1 MTKHITL
8 IGLVALLAGAG
19 ESARAQTP
27 QTAPIPGSSAPAAQ
41 QPPITFRAEVN
52 YVEVDARVLEK
63 DGKFITDLKPAD
75 FEVFEDGKPQR
86 ITAFSLVNI
95 PVERAERPLFAAQP
109 IEPDVRTNLEGAD
122 GRIYLIVLDDLHTS
136 ALRSQR
142 TKAAARLFIEKYIG
156 ANDTAAVVYTGGRS
170 DASQDFTN
178 SRLLLLQAV
187 DKFTGRKLRS
197 STANKIEAA
206 GRRIDPTDAV
216 TDIDDA
222 ERGYHA
228 RNALDTIK
236 NLSEYLGNIRGRR
249 KALVLFSEGI
259 DYDITDVFN
268 NRDATTVM
276 DATRD
281 VLAAAT
287 RANVAVY
294 GVDPRG
300 IGGGVGDELIEVQ
313 SFPDDTT
320 LGLNTGSFYNEVR
333 LAQDSLRVLSDE
345 TGGFAA
351 VNRNDFGTAF
361 QRIVD
366 DNSSYYV
373 MGYYS
378 TNDRRDGRFRK
389 IEVRLPNRPG
399 LTVRARKGYVAARG
413 RAPEARPAPATG
425 ASPELREALESPLP
439 LVSLPLAM
447 TAVVFKGPAPKGS
460 VIVSTLVGG
469 SGLPFVEKDGMFR
482 NGLEAL
488 VIAIDDKGKS
498 FASDRSTVD
507 LNMKPDTANRVKA
520 SGFRLISTLDL
531 APGRY
536 QLRVGVKENN
546 TKKAGSVTFDLTVP
560 DFAKEKL
567 SMSGI
572 AITSALSGVAP
583 TVRPKD
589 PLEKLLPGPLSS
601 YREFPPIDEIAFF
614 AEVYDNSGNQ
624 PHKVELSATV
634 KAEGGR
640 TVFETTEERDSSE
653 LKGSAGGYGFTA
665 RIPLKQMAPGLYVL
679 RVEAT
684 SRFGDRPTVAT
695 DTVFRVLP
703 MAGQTPPASSAAQ
716 SAPMQTI
723 ATEMMSN
730 IDQPRQAVARTPAE
744 WAALWRQHA
753 GDKPAPKVD
762 LGSSTVVAVFLGSRP
777 SAGYAAEIVGTRRQG
792 EALIVEWA
800 ERSPDRGD
808 ITAQVITSPA
818 AIVAI
823 PKFAG
828 EIRFEKVEKK

>member
-1 MTKHITL
+1 MRHLTL
-8 IGLVALLAGAG
+8 FALLALMVGAG
-19 ESARAQTP
+19 GFARAQTP
-27 QTAPIPGSSAPAAQ
+27 QPPPLPGSSAPAAQ

-52 YVEVDARVLEK
+52 YVEVDARVL
-63 DGKFITDLKPAD
+63 DQNGKFITDLKPSD
-75 FEVFEDGKPQR
+75 FQVFEDGQAQK

-95 PVERAERPLFAAQP
+95 PVERAERPLFASKP

-122 GRIYLIVLDDLHTS
+122 GRIYLLVLDDLHTS

-178 SRLLLLQAV
+178 SRRLLLQAV
-187 DKFTGRKLRS
+187 DKFMGRKLRS
-197 STANKIEAA
+197 STANKIDDA
-206 GRRIDPTDAV
+206 GRRMNSSDPIR
-216 TDIDDA
+216 DIDDA

-228 RNALDTIK
+228 RNALDSIK
-236 NLSEYLGNIRGRR
+236 NLAEYLGNIRGRR

-259 DYDITDVFN
+259 DYDINDVFG
-268 NRDATTVM
+268 NRDATTIM
-276 DATRD
+276 DATRE

-300 IGGGVGDELIEVQ
+300 LGGAIGDELIEVQ

-389 IEVRLPNRPG
+389 IEVRVPNRPG
-399 LTVRARKGYVAARG
+399 VTVRARKGYVAARG
-413 RAPEARPAPATG
+413 KAPDAKPAPTTG
-425 ASPELREALESPLP
+425 TSPELRDAIESPLP
-439 LVSLPLAM
+439 IAGLPLAT

-469 SGLPFVEKDGMFR
+469 GSLPFVEKDGMFR
-482 NGLEAL
+482 NGLEVL
-488 VIAIDDKGKS
+488 VIATDDKGKS
-498 FASDRSTVD
+498 FPSDRSTID
-507 LNMKPDTANRVKA
+507 LNMKPDTATRVKA
-520 SGFRLISTLDL
+520 SGFRFISTLDL

-536 QLRVGVKENN
+536 LLRVGVKENN
-546 TKKAGSVTFDLTVP
+546 TKKAGSVSFDLTVP

-567 SMSGI
+567 TMSGV

-614 AEVYDNSGNQ
+614 TEVYDNSGSQ
-624 PHKVELSATV
+624 PHKVELSAMV
-634 KAEGGR
+634 KAEGGQ
-640 TVFETTEERDSSE
+640 TVFETKEERDSSE

-679 RVEAT
+679 RIEAV
-684 SRFGDRPTVAT
+684 SRFGDRPTVASET
-695 DTVFRVLP
+695 LFRVLP
-703 MAGQTPPASSAAQ
+703 MAAQPPPGPSSAP
-716 SAPMQTI
+716 SVPMQII

-730 IDQPRQAVARTPAE
+730 IDQPRQAAARTAAE
-744 WAALWRQHA
+744 WSALWRQHA
-753 GDKPAPKVD
+753 GDTPAPRVD
-762 LGSSTVVAVFLGSRP
+762 FASSTVVGVFLGSKM
-777 SAGYAAEIVGTRRQG
+777 SAGYQVEIVGTRRQG
-792 EALIVEWA
+792 DALIVEWA
-800 ERSPDRGD
+800 ERSPGRGD
-808 ITAQVITSPA
+808 VTAQVITSPA
-818 AIVAI
+818 QIVAI

-828 EIRFEKVEKK
+828 EIRFEKIDKK